1 MQNVRKTGG
10 NKPLRRTFKRQPE
23 EKRRQDLIKATMDCV
38 CDGGLQA
45 ATVRNVAARAGVSNG
60 LIRHYFSTKDQ
71 MIQAAYRATISGM
84 TVSAKA
90 AVKDIT
96 DNPALQLRLF
106 ISANLSPPVVDER
119 TLSLWA
125 SFISLIHVN
134 KKMAE
139 IHREGYLNFRRVVE
153 GLIINLFAEVDRP
166 CSQQECERFAIKINA
181 SIDGLWL
188 EGCLA
193 HDIFASGELM
203 EIGID
208 TVEAIIGVRLNS

>member
-1 MQNVRKTGG
+1 
-10 NKPLRRTFKRQPE
+10 
-23 EKRRQDLIKATMDCV
+23 MDCV
-38 CDGGLQA
+38 CDKGLQA

-60 LIRHYFSTKDQ
+60 LIRHYFSTKDH

-90 AVKDIT
+90 AVKDIA

-106 ISANLSPPVVDER
+106 ISANLGPPVVDER

-125 SFISLIHVN
+125 SFISLIHVDE
-134 KKMAE
+134 KMAE
-139 IHREGYLNFRRVVE
+139 IHRQGYLDFRKVVE
-153 GLIINLFAEVDRP
+153 GLIRNLFAEVDRP
-166 CSQQECERFAIKINA
+166 CSQQECERYAIKINA
-181 SIDGLWL
+181 TIDGLWL

-203 EIGID
+203 EIGIEA
-208 TVEAIIGVRLNS
+208 VEAIIGISLRGEPQGMKK